1 MVVDALMTLDDVND
15 LLSLRLEEEDVD
27 TLGGLV
33 YSRLGRVPQQ
43 GDEVDDGGTRLIV
56 DEVEGNRINKV
67 RIITPQAA
75 APADR
80 HPAGRESESDD

>member
-1 MVVDALMTLDDVND
+1 
-15 LLSLRLEEEDVD
+15 VD

-43 GDEVDDGGTRLIV
+43 GDEVDDGGARLIV

-67 RIITPQAA
+67 RIITAQPA
-75 APADR
+75 APVDR
-80 HPAGRESESDD
+80 NPNGGQSESDD